1 MTFFLAIDSWG
12 ADTSK
17 IQHIYQPLIDH
28 ITQEIPNE
36 FQALY
41 PFPVWKV
48 SDRVNR
54 LARGILVAEYMVQEW
69 AEHFRGNTEDELD
82 MIAQSFKFENCLH
95 RDGLNKILQA
105 NASLVA

>member
-1 MTFFLAIDSWG
+1 LG

-95 RDGLNKILQA
+95 RDGLNEILQA